1 MKNGDYMANRRPQQ
15 NLAKNPPEKNASVTV
30 SLRLPDTIKE
40 AAQAYGDMIGVSLNG
55 LLCTALVDYLAARGC
70 KITPRR

>member
-15 NLAKNPPEKNASVTV
+15 NLAKKPTEKNASVTV

-40 AAQAYGDMIGVSLNG
+40 AAQSYCDMIGVSLNG

-70 KITPRR
+70 KIIPRR